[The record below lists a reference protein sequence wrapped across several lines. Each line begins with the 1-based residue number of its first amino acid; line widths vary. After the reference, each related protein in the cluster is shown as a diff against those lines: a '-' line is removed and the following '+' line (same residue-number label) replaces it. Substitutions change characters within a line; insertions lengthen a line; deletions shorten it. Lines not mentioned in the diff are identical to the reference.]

1 MHFVNVQRR
10 NIHFDV
16 RFIDALTDVHFTNVP
31 MSVHALR
38 PIEPLPVS
46 LERFL
51 KAIDLDHLSPR

>member
-16 RFIDALTDVHFTNVP
+16 RFINTLTDVHFVNVP
-31 MSVHALR
+31 MSIHVLR

-46 LERFL
+46 LE
-51 KAIDLDHLSPR
+51 